1 MKNPL
6 IQWMCAAVLALVCCG
21 ASLPQLHA
29 QTPRDTTVTIKGK
42 KFAPGVEVYYDSAGV
57 RKRLD
62 TSRVNRIDSK
72 TIRSLIPG
80 WLLNVPGKYPITV
93 QNPSPSRGGS
103 NSDTLTI
110 VRGAPVVIP
119 RTDTAI
125 TFNYVSTQS
134 YWHEKTD
141 NLPMTRA
148 DSIIVLTSL
157 RSIVQH
163 YTVSGTIFKNG
174 TYRITVQKTDDPLV
188 AAYVKAP
195 RVDSVTHP
203 ETFTID
209 ATTSPAQVTIS
220 GANYGTHSLTMQ
232 LNPIKE
238 LLDSIG
244 SNPKKQF
251 PSLITGGLSSS
262 RLTLAI
268 ARERENMPDVIPGQ
282 GRVKITGI
290 PGQGRVKIT
299 IEKPPTNVFGMTLPP
314 ADRFVMKIDSIN
326 NYIESTEIW
335 RNNAVDVGTYY
346 KLKDGTGGASPEI
359 ELVMHEQAFTIP
371 ASQPNT
377 RFSMKAVQATQY
389 QNITVRSYI
398 TQSQAPVTR

>member
-1 MKNPL
+1 MKKNL
-6 IQWMCAAVLALVCCG
+6 IQWICVAVLALVCCG

-42 KFAPGVEVYYDSAGV
+42 KFAPGVEVYYDSAGI

-62 TSRVNRIDSK
+62 TSRVQRIDSK
-72 TIRSLIPG
+72 TIKSMIPG

-93 QNPSPSRGGS
+93 QNPSPSRGSS

-141 NLPMTRA
+141 NLSMTRA

-174 TYRITVQKTDDPLV
+174 TYRISVQKTDDPLV

-195 RVDSVTHP
+195 RIDNAAHP

-209 ATTSPAQVTIS
+209 ATTSPAQITIS

-238 LLDSIG
+238 LLDSIA

-251 PSLITGGLSSS
+251 PSLVTGGLSST

-268 ARERENMPDVIPGQ
+268 ARERGYTPV
-282 GRVKITGI
+282 GI

-299 IEKPPTNVFGMTLPP
+299 INNPPTNIFGMTLPP
-314 ADRFVMKIDSIN
+314 ADRFVMKIDSVN

-346 KLKDGTGGASPEI
+346 KLKDGTGGANPEI

-377 RFSMKAVQATQY
+377 RFSMKAVQVTQY

>member
-6 IQWMCAAVLALVCCG
+6 IQWMCAAVLALVCYG

-42 KFAPGVEVYYDSAGV
+42 KFAPGVEVYYYDSTGV

-62 TSRVNRIDSK
+62 SSRVNRIDSK

-110 VRGAPVVIP
+110 VRGAPIVIP

-125 TFNYVSTQS
+125 TFSYVSTQS

-174 TYRITVQKTDDPLV
+174 TYRINVQKTDDPLV
-188 AAYVKAP
+188 AAYVKGP
-195 RVDSVTHP
+195 RIDSAAHP

-238 LLDSIG
+238 LLDSIA

-251 PSLITGGLSSS
+251 PSLVTGGLSST

-268 ARERENMPDVIPGQ
+268 ARARGYIP
-282 GRVKITGI
+282 VGI
-290 PGQGRVKIT
+290 PGEGRVKIT
-299 IEKPPTNVFGMTLPP
+299 INNPPTTIFGMNLPP
-314 ADRFVMKIDSIN
+314 SDRFVMKIDSIN

-335 RNNAVDVGTYY
+335 RNNAVDIGTYY
-346 KLKDGTGGASPEI
+346 KLKDGTGGTNPEI
-359 ELVMHEQAFTIP
+359 ELVMHEQMFTIP
-371 ASQPNT
+371 SSQPNT
-377 RFSMKAVQATQY
+377 QFSMKAVQVKQY
-389 QNITVRSYI
+389 QNFVVRSYI
-398 TQSQAPVTR
+398 NQTQAPATR